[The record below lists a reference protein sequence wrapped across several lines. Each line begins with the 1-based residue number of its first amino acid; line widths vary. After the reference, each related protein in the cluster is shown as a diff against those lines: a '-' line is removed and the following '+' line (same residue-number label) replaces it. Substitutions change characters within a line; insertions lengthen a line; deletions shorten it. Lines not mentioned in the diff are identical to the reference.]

1 MSARDAVRSNL
12 NALDMMPACV
22 CGDLSPIG
30 ATVCESCGRALVNA
44 PKRVTHKQR
53 LLNLLDDGKPHS
65 HLECYGLHIIAHS
78 RVADLRADGYD
89 ISQWRD
95 GDLYWYRLNA
105 SPIRT
110 DEPGDSPSLVPVA
123 TTTVLSQFG
132 GDALSGTGC
141 NDSLQAV
148 VPEGPGTA
156 QLSLA
161 GSEFRR
167 REP

>member
-1 MSARDAVRSNL
+1 MRSNL

-105 SPIRT
+105 SPIRAGEVGLT
-110 DEPGDSPSLVPVA
+110 LPALPDGSGRYARPSVTA
-123 TTTVLSQFG
+123 LSG

-156 QLSLA
+156 QLSFA

>member
-1 MSARDAVRSNL
+1 MSTRDAMRSNL

-53 LLNLLDDGKPHS
+53 LLNLLGDGQPHS

-89 ISQWRD
+89 IAQWREN
-95 GDLYWYRLNA
+95 DLYWYRLNA
-105 SPIRT
+105 SPIRAGEAAPSLLPDDPDAASVT
-110 DEPGDSPSLVPVA
+110 PQPGGDSLSGVPDSLPV
-123 TTTVLSQFG
+123 SG
-132 GDALSGTGC
+132 GDA
-141 NDSLQAV
+141 
-148 VPEGPGTA
+148 A
-156 QLSLA
+156 QLTIGEA
-161 GSEFRR
+161 A
-167 REP
+167 